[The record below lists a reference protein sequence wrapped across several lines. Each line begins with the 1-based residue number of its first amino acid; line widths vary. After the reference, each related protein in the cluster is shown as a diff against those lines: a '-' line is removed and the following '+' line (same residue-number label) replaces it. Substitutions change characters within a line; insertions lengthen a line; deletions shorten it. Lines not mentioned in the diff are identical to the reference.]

1 MRMDKLL
8 HMQFDARLYF
18 LTRVEERAALPVPVA
33 YRRIEYTLDETPV
46 VATFHRVDMSAYSF
60 AAFLY
65 SYGTSDQYVQH
76 PDGHFMR
83 YADTETQAA
92 IAEKHVDRFDHSP
105 TRYYVRSDL
114 VKTAM
119 EF

>member
-1 MRMDKLL
+1 MDSVRA
-8 HMQFDARLYF
+8 MQFDPASWLP
-18 LTRVEERAALPVPVA
+18 TQAEKRAAAPVPVA
-33 YRRIEYTLDETPV
+33 YRRIEYTLDEHPV
-46 VATFHRVDMSAYSF
+46 VATFHKVDMSAYSF

-65 SYGTSDQYVQH
+65 AYGTSDSYVQH

-83 YADTETQAA
+83 YADTKTQAA
-92 IAEKHVDRFDHSP
+92 IAEKHVDRFGQLP

-114 VKTAM
+114 VETAL